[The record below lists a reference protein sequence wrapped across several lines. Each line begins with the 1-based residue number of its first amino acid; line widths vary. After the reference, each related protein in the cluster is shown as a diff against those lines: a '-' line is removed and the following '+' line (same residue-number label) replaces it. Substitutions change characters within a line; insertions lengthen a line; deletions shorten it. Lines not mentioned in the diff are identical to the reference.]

1 LHLADYLTATYTPA
15 RERGR
20 QPDQILIAD
29 VLSVYADDVAGR
41 HARPK
46 EAAARLERVLDYFG
60 NKRLASVTGATC
72 RAYAGARGNGA
83 AARRELEDF
92 RAAINHYHREGFVA
106 APVAVT
112 LPDKSEPRTRWLTRS
127 EAAAL
132 IKAAW
137 RMRQSWRGDQ
147 SERRTG
153 QHVARFILVAL
164 YTGTRAGAVCGAA
177 IRPTIGRGYV
187 DLERGVF
194 YRRAPGSRETKKRQP
209 AVRLPDRLLAH
220 LRRWE
225 RKGFSKAA
233 VIEWNG
239 TAVERIPKAFRTA
252 REAAGLGG
260 DVVPHTLRHTA
271 ATWLMQNGCDLWE
284 AAGYLGMSVETLEK
298 VYGHH
303 HPGHH
308 EGARRA
314 ITYRDRTG
322 TDKREPKR
330 NTVA

>member
-1 LHLADYLTATYTPA
+1 
-15 RERGR
+15 
-20 QPDQILIAD
+20 
-29 VLSVYADDVAGR
+29 
-41 HARPK
+41 
-46 EAAARLERVLDYFG
+46 
-60 NKRLASVTGATC
+60 
-72 RAYAGARGNGA
+72 
-83 AARRELEDF
+83 
-92 RAAINHYHREGFVA
+92 
-106 APVAVT
+106 
-112 LPDKSEPRTRWLTRS
+112 
-127 EAAAL
+127 
-132 IKAAW
+132 
-137 RMRQSWRGDQ
+137 MRQSWRGDQ

-239 TAVERIPKAFRTA
+239 TAVERIHKAFRTA

-330 NTVA
+330 NTLLDTVGHTEGNRAPERIATSFGTRGSEVRILSLRPSGAPLRLGGAGVVQW